1 MRRIAH
7 GAQTLWNGCERIDEL
22 KATQKA
28 LSSLIVLDRVPSWSV
43 YKMYK
48 NNMAEA
54 ALKDINCPVYGSHP
68 M

>member
-1 MRRIAH
+1 MEH
-7 GAQTLWNGCERIDEL
+7 KHCEMGVKELIDEL
-22 KATQKA
+22 KATQKV
-28 LSSLIVLDRVPSWSV
+28 LILLDTVPSV

-54 ALKDINCPVYGSHP
+54 SLKDINCPKYQLYGSQP